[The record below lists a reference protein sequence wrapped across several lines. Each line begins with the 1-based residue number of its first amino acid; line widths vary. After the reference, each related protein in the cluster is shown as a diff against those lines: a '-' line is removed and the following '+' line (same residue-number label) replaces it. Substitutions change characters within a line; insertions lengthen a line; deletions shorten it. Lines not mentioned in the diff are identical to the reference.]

1 MKLQSHV
8 SRKYKDNS
16 YRKFWIIIPKKNLE
30 KLGWKTGQELKANVK
45 KNELIISKQKVK
57 YLEGI
62 NE

>member
-30 KLGWKTGQELKANVK
+30 KLGWKTGQELKAEI
-45 KNELIISKQKVK
+45 KNNKLIISKK
-57 YLEGI
+57 
-62 NE
+62 